1 MIMRY
6 YLVLIVAALAACN
19 NNAASDDK
27 ELMLSDTTRNA
38 SCAYLTN
45 TEKGHPAVSWVED
58 GLMYYAVSP
67 DGGQT
72 FSAPRC
78 ITSATGIQ
86 PHAENMP
93 KIIFRPNGEVI
104 AMYGVA
110 GNDPRNKYA
119 GKVCYTRSLDGGAT
133 WLPAQPLVT
142 DTAGYDQRYFD
153 MALLPGGEVAAIWLD
168 NRKFHQQEGSTLYM
182 ATSGAGGFEK
192 ERPLVQTVC
201 QCCRTALYTDGQGA
215 LHAAFRDIINDSIR
229 DMVHIVSTDSGRSFS
244 QPMRISADNWVIRG
258 CPHTGPAMVKNSS
271 GLHFAWFTMGGGEG
285 VFYCQ
290 SPDNGLSYTRKENIS
305 ALPTAKHP
313 QLAAL
318 GNGELVLVWDEAV
331 DTAAN
336 RIGLLHK
343 SPAGE
348 TLSKRFLTE
357 GGGYANFPVLK
368 AAGNGSVLVAYKK
381 RVGAREVICARRVG
395 L

>member
-1 MIMRY
+1 MRY
-6 YLVLIVAALAACN
+6 YLLLIITALAACN
-19 NNAASDDK
+19 NAPSGNAH
-27 ELMLSDTTRNA
+27 ETVLSDTTRNA
-38 SCAYLTN
+38 SCVYLTN
-45 TEKGHPAVSWVED
+45 TEKGNPVISWVED
-58 GLMYYAVSP
+58 GGMYYAVSP
-67 DGGQT
+67 DGGKT
-72 FSAPRC
+72 FAAPKR
-78 ITSATGIQ
+78 ITTASGIQ
-86 PHAENMP
+86 PHPENMP

-104 AMYGVA
+104 AMYGLES
-110 GNDPRNKYA
+110 NDPRNKYA
-119 GKVCYTRSLDGGAT
+119 GKVCYVRSMDGGAS

-153 MALLPGGEVAAIWLD
+153 MALLPSGEVAAIWLD
-168 NRKFHQQEGSTLYM
+168 NRKFHRQEGSTLYM
-182 ATSGAGGFEK
+182 ATAGAAGFEK

-229 DMVHIVSTDSGRSFS
+229 DMVHIVSTDGGRSFTT
-244 QPMRISADNWVIRG
+244 PVRISADNWMING

-290 SPDNGLSYTRKENIS
+290 SPDNGITYSKRENIS

-313 QLAAL
+313 QLTAL
-318 GNGELVLVWDEAV
+318 GNGDLALVWDEAV

-357 GGGYANFPVLK
+357 AGGYANFPVLR
-368 AAGNGSVLVAYKK
+368 AAGNGQVLVAYKK
-381 RVGAREVICARRVG
+381 RIGERDVVCAQLVG